1 MSVGTTN
8 VANLY
13 AEIVSGLVPSYENR
27 VLLPNPS
34 LISYIYNLEGSV
46 GNQIKIPVNTAYG
59 VANVSI
65 ADNASIVTAAGTNSD
80 FGPSNVILD
89 VSKRGTASVVSTES
103 LEDAGIST
111 VAGATIERI
120 AGSLATS
127 TDVAGFRVMLT
138 GAETALTNLTDIN
151 VAMDGLAAAA
161 DVGACEAA
169 VVFSADAMAMA
180 SKRGVE
186 VKQWENIDSDNIQF
200 VGTVRNGFARPKP
213 GFIRAIAS
221 LGGIGGATSQASLD
235 QFSTS
240 VANLRN
246 LNAGTDSMGF
256 FNAIITPAQELAL
269 AKQLNGV
276 GGISSGSIGSVSQE
290 LANDALLNNLLTYA
304 LGLRFVRS
312 NNLPTGMASA

>member
-1 MSVGTTN
+1 MSVGTAN

-46 GNQIKIPVNTAYG
+46 GNQIKIPVTNAYG

-65 ADNASIVTAAGTNSD
+65 GDNDSIVTAAGTNSD

-127 TDVAGFRVMLT
+127 TDVAGFRVMLS
-138 GAETALTNLTDIN
+138 GAETAMTNLTDID
-151 VAMDGLAAAA
+151 VAMDGLAADAA
-161 DVGACEAA
+161 VGACEAA

-186 VKQWENIDSDNIQF
+186 VKQWENIDNDNIQF

-246 LNAGTDSMGF
+246 LNATTDSMGF
-256 FNAIITPAQELAL
+256 FNAVITPAQELAL

-276 GGISSGSIGSVSQE
+276 GGISSGSIVSLSQE

>member
-46 GNQIKIPVNTAYG
+46 GNQIKIPVTNPYG

-65 ADNASIVTAAGTNSD
+65 GDNASIVTAAGTNSD

-127 TDVAGFRVMLT
+127 TDVAGFRVMLS
-138 GAETALTNLTDIN
+138 GAETAMTNLTDID

-169 VVFSADAMAMA
+169 VVFSRDAMAM
-180 SKRGVE
+180 
-186 VKQWENIDSDNIQF
+186 
-200 VGTVRNGFARPKP
+200 
-213 GFIRAIAS
+213 
-221 LGGIGGATSQASLD
+221 ATSQASLD